1 MRQNI
6 DEIQSKI
13 KESAVEAIIEK
24 ENELISFREKY
35 SELEAESS
43 AKIDSLNG
51 EINKL
56 QEKLFKSGVFLRD
69 SSEVSFEPSEVF
81 INL

>member
-1 MRQNI
+1 M
-6 DEIQSKI
+6 
-13 KESAVEAIIEK
+13 EK
-24 ENELISFREKY
+24 ENELISLREKY

-43 AKIDSLNG
+43 AKIESLNG

-81 INL
+81 INIKNYIKNIKNK